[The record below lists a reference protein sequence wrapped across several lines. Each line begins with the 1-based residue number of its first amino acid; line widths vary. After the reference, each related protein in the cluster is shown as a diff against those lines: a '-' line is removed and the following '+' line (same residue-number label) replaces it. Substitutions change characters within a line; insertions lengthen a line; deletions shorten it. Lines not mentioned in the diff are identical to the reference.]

1 MTDDSG
7 DRSDRGCGRPLM
19 GELARR
25 GTAVRA
31 LVHRVAN
38 RSPGADRG
46 LQVHIADLR
55 KSATTDAA
63 LAGVDCVFVL
73 SPVDPDLITTE
84 NALIVAC
91 DRRKVQRIGRALRT
105 AGHPRR
111 ADRSD

>member
-1 MTDDSG
+1 MILVTGSTGGID
-7 DRSDRGCGRPLM
+7 RPLI
-19 GELARR
+19 GEGARR
-25 GTAVRA
+25 GTAVQA

-38 RSPGADRG
+38 RSPGADLG

-111 ADRSD
+111 AD